1 MVGRRRGRNG
11 LTRSIGGLLAV
22 RLLLIGN
29 GIVLLAVGALYA
41 VYGSRPAG
49 LVVGSVLAVLAVVLF
64 ACVPLT
70 DPYRRRR

>member
-1 MVGRRRGRNG
+1 VVGRRRSRHR
-11 LTRSIGGLLAV
+11 LSRSIGGLLAV

-29 GIVLLAVGALYA
+29 GLILLAIGALYA

-49 LVVGSVLAVLAVVLF
+49 LVVGAVLVALAVALF